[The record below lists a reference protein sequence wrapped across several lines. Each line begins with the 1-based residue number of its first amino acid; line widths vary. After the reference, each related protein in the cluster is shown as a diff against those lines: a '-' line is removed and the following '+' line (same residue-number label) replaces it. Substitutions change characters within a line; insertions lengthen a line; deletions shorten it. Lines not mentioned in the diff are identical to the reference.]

1 MDAKW
6 VIPALTLSCGR
17 VDVPDGTDPSRLLD
31 PARPAPWAWILE
43 REGADGILFREGS
56 PGEPGARCGWIRAV
70 AAALGVP
77 MALEARFQA
86 WADLAAILEAGA
98 DRVFLAPSGALEDP
112 LLVTAVGTFGR
123 DRVGVA
129 LDVRLEGE
137 GRWRVG
143 EGPVARDALEW
154 MDELEQ
160 RGAGALL
167 VRAEPEGAA
176 PALFQ
181 AAARLSLTVLFQTA
195 AAPSLAAEALLHGAD
210 GVVYPAQAC
219 PAHQG
224 KAALA
229 SHGLAVRQP
238 WPSAMA

>member
-17 VDVPDGTDPSRLLD
+17 VAVPDGADPSRLLD
-31 PARPAPWAWILE
+31 PARPAPWAWVLE
-43 REGADGILFREGS
+43 REGADGVLFRERS
-56 PGEPGARCGWIRAV
+56 PGEPGARCAWIRAV

-77 MALEARFQA
+77 MALEARFQG
-86 WADLAAILEAGA
+86 WADLAAMLEAGA

-112 LLVTAVGTFGR
+112 LLVPAVRAFGR
-123 DRVGVA
+123 DRVGAA

-143 EGPVARDALEW
+143 EGSAARDALEW

-167 VRAEPEGAA
+167 VRVEPEGAA
-176 PALFQ
+176 PPLFQ

-195 AAPSLAAEALLHGAD
+195 AAPALAAEALLHGAD

-229 SHGLAVRQP
+229 SHGLPVRQP
-238 WPSAMA
+238 WTGS